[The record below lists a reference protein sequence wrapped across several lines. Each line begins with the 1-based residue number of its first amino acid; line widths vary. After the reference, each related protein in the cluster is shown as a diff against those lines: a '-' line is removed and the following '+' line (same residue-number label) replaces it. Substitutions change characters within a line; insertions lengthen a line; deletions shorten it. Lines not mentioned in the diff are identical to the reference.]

1 MPQEINCPDSFFK
14 ASATEKKPK
23 SLKQKIPAF
32 LFDWVFCL
40 PLSNTHL
47 LFSFSIFLNSNTCA
61 SSHFHFPFLQHI
73 PFPRASS
80 FSLFQRAPFRPIF
93 LFLYSNTSLFFPFF
107 LSLYS
112 NFPRFSS
119 FFTFLCSNLSH
130 FPTPSPS
137 LYSNASHSTPL
148 FFSYIPT
155 HPSSSRFSFLF
166 TPTPPTSPH
175 FSLPFSPIYPISLH
189 LLLFSIPI
197 RLIPYHF
204 SSPLFSFNII
214 YSIPFLPSFSF
225 SSKPNHAP
233 KLRKYI
239 FPQNPKPENPFILS
253 KSSHTSAPLKKE
265 TLTSSKS
272 KNNRSPQLKISAY
285 SIFSSSLSHSLFSI
299 KQKKDKSFRIYPFLY
314 PLY

>member
-1 MPQEINCPDSFFK
+1 MKWKQLSGIGKES
-14 ASATEKKPK
+14 SR
-23 SLKQKIPAF
+23 SQKIYLKIVSF
-32 LFDWVFCL
+32 LLTIVHSIPMRPIL
-40 PLSNTHL
+40 HH
-47 LFSFSIFLNSNTCA
+47 FSF
-61 SSHFHFPFLQHI
+61 
-73 PFPRASS
+73 
-80 FSLFQRAPFRPIF
+80 PIF
-93 LFLYSNTSLFFPFF
+93 QSIPLLPVFPFF
-107 LSLYS
+107 LLQL
-112 NFPRFSS
+112 PRFSS

-130 FPTPSPS
+130 FPTPSPF

-148 FFSYIPT
+148 FFP
-155 HPSSSRFSFLF
+155 PLF
-166 TPTPPTSPH
+166 T
-175 FSLPFSPIYPISLH
+175 F
-189 LLLFSIPI
+189 
-197 RLIPYHF
+197 
-204 SSPLFSFNII
+204 FSFNIL
-214 YSIPFLPSFSF
+214 YSIPFLPTFSF

-253 KSSHTSAPLKKE
+253 KSSHTSAPPKKE